1 MDLFTGREVFEAVC
15 EEVGVRVTEYK
26 RAKFHY
32 RDKTTE
38 ILDLLVGVTA
48 IDNTGEIKELGTLI
62 DFRPETLLE
71 GLLGGTLCSD
81 LFYEIKVSEN
91 TDDFREA
98 VRLENVDELE
108 CFL

>member
-1 MDLFTGREVFEAVC
+1 M
-15 EEVGVRVTEYK
+15 RVTEYK
-26 RAKFHY
+26 RAEFHY

-62 DFRPETLLE
+62 DFCPETLLE

-81 LFYEIKVSEN
+81 LFYEIKMSEN
-91 TDDFREA
+91 TNNFREA